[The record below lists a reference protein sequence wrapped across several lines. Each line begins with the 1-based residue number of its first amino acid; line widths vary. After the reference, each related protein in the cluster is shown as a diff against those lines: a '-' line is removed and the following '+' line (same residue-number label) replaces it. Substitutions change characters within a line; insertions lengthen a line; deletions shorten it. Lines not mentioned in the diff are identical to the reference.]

1 MKPAATLIAG
11 VVLLGLGAAGGYW
24 YASSRMHAPAPTA
37 PVADAAKAD
46 AAKADASGRKILYWY
61 DPMVP
66 QHRFDKPGKSPFMD
80 MDLVP
85 RYADEADGG
94 SVTINPR
101 VVQNL
106 GVRTVEAKTGTLD
119 RRVEAVGAVGWNDR
133 AVVVLQART
142 PGFVEKLHARAPL
155 DPVTKGAPLV
165 TLHAPEWAAAQE
177 EYLALLKSDAPGAA
191 DLRPHARER
200 LLRLGMSP
208 EDIAALERDRRV
220 QANVTLRAP
229 ISGIVAELGVR
240 DGMAVM
246 PGAMLFR
253 IVDLGSVWV
262 NAEVPEA
269 YAAWVRPGAD
279 VQARVPAW
287 PGETFRGKVSA
298 ILPEVDA
305 QTRTMKARVELA
317 NPGAKLKPGMYATL
331 SFAPPSAKPAV
342 LVPSEA
348 VIRTGAR
355 SVVLLAEGEGRF
367 RPADVELGAESG
379 GQTEILKGLKAGERV
394 VVSGQFLVDSE
405 ASLRATGTR
414 LEGGSDMHRT
424 AGRVER
430 VGKDSVTISHEPV
443 PALKWPAMTMDFLPP
458 QGGWPASAKVGDRIE
473 FEFAPGA
480 KEGDWQ
486 VTKILPP
493 TGMPA
498 QPAPAPAPAPAKS
511 SAAPATHLGEGVLVS
526 GDKDSLIIKHGP
538 LPTANMGAMTME
550 FATPPSGLPKDVK
563 AGDRIRFEFTMTP
576 EGDFRATKVE
586 KLAGAGAQK

>member
-1 MKPAATLIAG
+1 MKTFPAFLTGI
-11 VVLLGLGAAGGYW
+11 VLLALGAAGGYW
-24 YASSRMHAPAPTA
+24 YASSRMHLPASVPTA

-46 AAKADASGRKILYWY
+46 GATADASGRKILYWY

-142 PGFVEKLHARAPL
+142 PGFVEKLYARAPL
-155 DPVTKGAPLV
+155 DPVEKGAPLV
-165 TLHAPEWAAAQE
+165 VLHAPEWAAAQE
-177 EYLALLKSDAPGAA
+177 EYLALLRSDAPGAA

-200 LLRLGMSP
+200 LLRLGMSAD
-208 EDIAALERDRRV
+208 DIAALERDRRV
-220 QANVTLRAP
+220 QANVTLRSP

-246 PGAMLFR
+246 PGATLFR

-269 YAAWVRPGAD
+269 YAAWVRPGAE
-279 VQARVPAW
+279 VEARVPAW

-305 QTRTMKARVELA
+305 QTRTMKARIELA
-317 NPGAKLKPGMYATL
+317 NRGAKLKPGMYATL

-355 SVVLLAEGEGRF
+355 SVVLLAEGDGRF
-367 RPADVELGAESG
+367 RPADVEIGAESG
-379 GQTEILKGLKAGERV
+379 GQAEILRGLKAGERV

-405 ASLRATGTR
+405 ASLRATGAR
-414 LEGGSDMHRT
+414 LEGGSDAHR
-424 AGRVER
+424 ASGRVER

-443 PALKWPAMTMDFLPP
+443 PALKWPAMTMEFLPP
-458 QGGWPASAKVGDRIE
+458 QGGWPGDAKVGDRIE

-480 KEGDWQ
+480 KEGEWR
-486 VTKILPP
+486 VTRILPL
-493 TGMPA
+493 TGMPK
-498 QPAPAPAPAPAKS
+498 QPAPAPAKS
-511 SAAPATHLGEGVLVS
+511 SAAPATHVGEGVLVS

>member
-1 MKPAATLIAG
+1 MKTVPALIIG
-11 VVLLGLGAAGGYW
+11 IVLLGLGAAGGYW
-24 YASSRMHAPAPTA
+24 YANSRVPGSSATAPAPA
-37 PVADAAKAD
+37 AD

-66 QHRFDKPGKSPFMD
+66 QQRFDKPGKSPFMD

-85 RYADEADGG
+85 RYADEANGG
-94 SVTINPR
+94 SVAINPR

-106 GVRTVEAKTGTLD
+106 GVRTIEAKSGTLD
-119 RRVEAVGAVGWNDR
+119 RRFEAVGSVGWNDR

-142 PGFVEKLHARAPL
+142 PGFVEKLYARAPL
-155 DPVTKGAPLV
+155 DPVAKGAPLV
-165 TLHAPEWAAAQE
+165 ELHVPEWAAAQE
-177 EYLALLKSDAPGAA
+177 EYLALLKSDAPGATE
-191 DLRPHARER
+191 LRPAARER
-200 LLRLGMSP
+200 LLRLGMAP
-208 EDIAALERDRRV
+208 DDIAALERDRRV
-220 QANVTLRAP
+220 LANVTLRSP

-246 PGAMLFR
+246 PGATLFK

-279 VQARVPAW
+279 VLARVPAW

-331 SFAPPSAKPAV
+331 SFASPTVKPAV

-348 VIRTGAR
+348 VIRTGTR

-367 RPADVELGAESG
+367 RPVDVELGSESG
-379 GQTEILKGLKAGERV
+379 GQTEIRRGLKAGERV

-405 ASLRATGTR
+405 ASLRATGSR
-414 LEGGSDMHRT
+414 LEGGSDTQRT
-424 AGRVER
+424 SGRVER
-430 VGKDSVTISHEPV
+430 IGKDSVTISHEPV

-458 QGGWPASAKVGDRIE
+458 QGGWPPDAKVGDRIE
-473 FEFAPGA
+473 FEFVPAG
-480 KEGDWQ
+480 KEGEWR

-493 TGMPA
+493 SGMPK
-498 QPAPAPAPAPAKS
+498 PPSPAKTGEAS
-511 SAAPATHLGEGVLVS
+511 THVGEGVLVS
-526 GDKDSLIIKHGP
+526 GDKESLLIKHGP

-550 FATPPSGLPKDVK
+550 FASPPAGLPKDLK

-576 EGDFRATKVE
+576 SGDLRATKVE
-586 KLAGAGAQK
+586 RLAGATADHGARK